1 MHTEN
6 ITLPQIWA
14 IVAWTA
20 AAIILLANAGEKVV
34 CIIKALKAPDAAQNG
49 RLANLEND
57 VAKIKGYLENDK
69 KRLDT
74 LSEGDKMT
82 KRSLLALLAH
92 GIDGNNVTQMKD
104 AKKELEDYLID
115 R

>member
-1 MHTEN
+1 MQSMTFAEV
-6 ITLPQIWA
+6 WA
-14 IVAWTA
+14 VVAAVA
-20 AAIILLANAGEKVV
+20 AAVILLANAAEKIVA
-34 CIIKALKAPDAAQNG
+34 IWRTIRAPDTAQNG
-49 RLANLEND
+49 RLANLESD

-74 LSEGDKMT
+74 LSDGDKVT
-82 KRSLLALLAH
+82 KHSLLALLNH
-92 GIDGNNVTQMKD
+92 GIDGNNVNQMKA

>member
-1 MHTEN
+1 MEN
-6 ITLPQIWA
+6 MTFAEVWA
-14 IVAWTA
+14 VVA
-20 AAIILLANAGEKVV
+20 AAAAAVILLVNAAEKIVV
-34 CIIKALKAPDAAQNG
+34 IWRTIRAPDAAQNG
-49 RLANLEND
+49 RLANLESD

>member
-1 MHTEN
+1 MEN
-6 ITLPQIWA
+6 MTFAEVWA
-14 IVAWTA
+14 VVA
-20 AAIILLANAGEKVV
+20 AAAAAVILLVNAAEKIVV
-34 CIIKALKAPDAAQNG
+34 IWRTIRSPDAAQNG

-82 KRSLLALLAH
+82 KHSLLALLAH
-92 GIDGNNVTQMKD
+92 GIDGNNITQMKD